1 MRGIKILALL
11 KVHEHE
17 RHSLRSSDTSEAT
30 RARLDGIT
38 LDVARPAASASPL
51 RPAIGVEQCDCPPQ
65 YNATSCQDP
74 GRGLVNRSL
83 CSKWMVK
90 KKYHSGF

>member
-1 MRGIKILALL
+1 MLC
-11 KVHEHE
+11 V
-17 RHSLRSSDTSEAT
+17 RSSDTSEST

-51 RPAIGVEQCDCPPQ
+51 RPAVGVEQCDCPPQ

-74 GRGLVNRSL
+74 GRG
-83 CSKWMVK
+83 
-90 KKYHSGF
+90 

>member
-1 MRGIKILALL
+1 MLREFHSWVQALSGQVGIFSQPSY
-11 KVHEHE
+11 VFV
-17 RHSLRSSDTSEAT
+17 RSSDTSEST

-51 RPAIGVEQCDCPPQ
+51 RPAVGVEQCDCPPQ

-74 GRGLVNRSL
+74 GRG
-83 CSKWMVK
+83 
-90 KKYHSGF
+90 